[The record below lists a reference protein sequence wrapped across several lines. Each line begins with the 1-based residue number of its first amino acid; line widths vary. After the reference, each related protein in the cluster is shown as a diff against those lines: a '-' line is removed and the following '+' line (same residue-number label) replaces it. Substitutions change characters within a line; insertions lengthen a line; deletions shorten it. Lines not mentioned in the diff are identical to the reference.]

1 MHEIPKQLLAWLRQW
16 LPQQKNTGSG
26 AIQVGKAGG
35 DVTVV
40 NITHHAVTHMPHI
53 HAGHAAHAGH
63 RLSPVSVPPPTSP
76 KRQANPAQREV
87 LHLMKQLDDREGLI
101 LDFMH
106 REFGTRRVIELND
119 AQLYRVRRY
128 VEVSLQRGR

>member
-1 MHEIPKQLLAWLRQW
+1 MHEIPKQLLAWLRQL

-40 NITHHAVTHMPHI
+40 NITHHAITHMPHT
-53 HAGHAAHAGH
+53 HANAGH
-63 RLSPVSVPPPTSP
+63 RLSPVSPSTSP
-76 KRQANPAQREV
+76 KRQASPAQREV
-87 LHLMKQLDDREGLI
+87 LHLMKQLDAREGLI